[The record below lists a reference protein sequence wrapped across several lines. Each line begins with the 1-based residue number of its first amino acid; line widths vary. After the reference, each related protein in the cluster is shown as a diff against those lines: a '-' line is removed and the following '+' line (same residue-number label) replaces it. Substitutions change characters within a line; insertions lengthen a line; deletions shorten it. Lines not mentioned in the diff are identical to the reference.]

1 MTRILLVSGFQQHM
15 LDEIKNGHESWITH
29 AIVVNCGVGA
39 IYSPTPSAL
48 HYGETYKIVQKK
60 QLTTNMQGRHWR
72 SKRAQ

>member
-1 MTRILLVSGFQQHM
+1 M

-48 HYGETYKIVQKK
+48 HYGELYKIFQKK
-60 QLTTNMQGRHWR
+60 IFDH
-72 SKRAQ
+72 

>member
-48 HYGETYKIVQKK
+48 HYGET
-60 QLTTNMQGRHWR
+60 L
-72 SKRAQ
+72 

>member
-48 HYGETYKIVQKK
+48 HYGELYKIFLKYTV
-60 QLTTNMQGRHWR
+60 NIYRHVIGML
-72 SKRAQ
+72 

>member
-1 MTRILLVSGFQQHM
+1 MTWILLVSGFQQHM

-48 HYGETYKIVQKK
+48 HYGENYNIFQKLFDHWFNEVMK
-60 QLTTNMQGRHWR
+60 LLLLT
-72 SKRAQ
+72 

>member
-48 HYGETYKIVQKK
+48 HYGETYKIFQKY
-60 QLTTNMQGRHWR
+60 LTTNIYN
-72 SKRAQ
+72 KDFF